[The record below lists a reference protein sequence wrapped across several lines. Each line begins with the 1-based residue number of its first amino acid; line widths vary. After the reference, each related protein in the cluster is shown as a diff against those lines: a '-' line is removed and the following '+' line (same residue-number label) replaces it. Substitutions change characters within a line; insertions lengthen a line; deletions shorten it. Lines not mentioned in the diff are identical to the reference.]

1 MNQLI
6 CFMLQSC
13 ASPCSCVLQQHPPP
27 SWKTP
32 EITFRLC
39 FQQFL
44 YACCYFLTFA
54 VCEEVF
60 AESVSC
66 NSAFNQLPVQIF
78 QDSAQ
83 VVMCNLLYFIQDLL
97 IALFRNNSFLGIALS
112 ALTFKQFFENIL
124 KIQFRAPAEALAKG
138 SAMALPSL
146 IWANI

>member
-13 ASPCSCVLQQHPPP
+13 ASPCNCVLQQHPPP
-27 SWKTP
+27 SWETP

-97 IALFRNNSFLGIALS
+97 IALFRNNFFPWDSPVRSHLQTVFQKYTEDS
-112 ALTFKQFFENIL
+112 APRPSRSPLQK
-124 KIQFRAPAEALAKG
+124 EAQ
-138 SAMALPSL
+138 
-146 IWANI
+146 WHCRH